1 MTPNH
6 RPFCSLGV
14 TAFMSI
20 LLLTGTFAGCSSGGD
35 GSESE
40 SATVTVDQS
49 AAAEPTTTI
58 ETVYMPADLED
69 GLDRTETLVTK
80 VDDIYIGTILSVEP
94 AFARSE

>member
-1 MTPNH
+1 
-6 RPFCSLGV
+6 
-14 TAFMSI
+14 MSI